1 MPPED
6 FRNKIKNAL
15 RIDRAFLLV
24 WGATRKWTIIAFIL
38 TAIQGVLPLAILY
51 IIKLIVDSIAHSVQS
66 AGIATDFST
75 VAYYIIA
82 AFAVMIFQVGVQH
95 LASYTEEIQ
104 ASLVSNYVVNLIH
117 EKSIS
122 LDLSYY
128 ENPEYYDT
136 LHRAQQEGP
145 YRPVSI
151 VKGLTSLLQNGV
163 SLIAMVSLLF
173 LFHWAVGIML
183 FISIIPGVLVQLKY
197 AKERFDWQKKRTQE
211 ERRAGYFSYILTSEL
226 FAKELRIFDIGS
238 HFSTLYDELKKLLMG
253 EKLGLSK
260 RMIIADFFAQ
270 VVAITFLMGS
280 LFFIAFR
287 AFKGSITI
295 GDMVMYFQA
304 FQRGVSYLKDLLK
317 NVASLHED
325 NLFVTHFFN
334 FLDTQNKIREPMTPV
349 QLTGDRISSFSLDNV
364 EFAYPGERDPVLNN
378 ISFTINRGETVA
390 LVGANGAGKSTIVKL
405 LCRLYD
411 PRGGSIAF
419 DGVPLGDL
427 DLNNIRRRVSVVF
440 QDYAKYYLTAREN
453 IWFGDT
459 NVPLNSD
466 TIRTAAQM
474 VDAHS
479 LIESLPQGYDTILG
493 RLFLSG
499 EELSLGEWQRIVLAR
514 AFLRDADLVILDEPT
529 SSLDTDT
536 EYFLYKKFSQLT
548 AGKAALIISHR
559 FSTVRM
565 ADTIYVIDDGRIIE
579 RGSHDKLMAD
589 HGVYADLYRKQTS
602 LMTMG
607 NE

>member
-1 MPPED
+1 MSAET
-6 FRNKIKNAL
+6 FGNKIKNAV

-24 WGATRKWTIIAFIL
+24 WGATRKWTILAFIL
-38 TAIQGVLPLAILY
+38 TGVQGVLPLALLY
-51 IIKLIVDSIAHSVQS
+51 LIKLIIDSIARSVQTNS
-66 AGIATDFST
+66 PAVDFST
-75 VAYYIIA
+75 IAYYLLA
-82 AFAVMIFQVGVQH
+82 AFAFMIFQSGVQH

-104 ASLVSNYVVNLIH
+104 VSLVSNHVVNLIH

-128 ENPEYYDT
+128 ENPEFYDT

-145 YRPVSI
+145 YRPASI

-183 FISIIPGVLVQLKY
+183 FVSIVPGVLVQLKY
-197 AKERFDWQKKRTQE
+197 AKERFDWQKRRTHE

-226 FAKELRIFDIGS
+226 FAKEIRLFDIGS
-238 HFSTLYDELKKLLMG
+238 HFSSLYAELKKLLMD

-270 VVAITFLMGS
+270 AVAITFLMGS
-280 LFFIAFR
+280 LFFIAYR
-287 AFKGSITI
+287 AFSGMITI

-304 FQRGVSYLKDLLK
+304 FQRGVSYLKSLLQ
-317 NVASLHED
+317 NLTALHED
-325 NLFVTHFFN
+325 NLFVSHFFT
-334 FLDTQNKIREPMTPV
+334 FLDIQNRVKEPRNPKR
-349 QLTGDRISSFSLDNV
+349 LKDGRIATVSLENV
-364 EFAYPGERDPVLNN
+364 EFTYPGNREPVLKNL
-378 ISFTINRGETVA
+378 SFTINSGETVA

-411 PRGGSIAF
+411 PQKGTVTFDNVSIAEMELSS
-419 DGVPLGDL
+419 V
-427 DLNNIRRRVSVVF
+427 RRRVSVVF
-440 QDYAKYYLTAREN
+440 QDFARYYLTVREN

-459 NVPLNSD
+459 TLLLDSEQIRDAAKMVNVD
-466 TIRTAAQM
+466 TF
-474 VDAHS
+474 
-479 LIESLPQGYDTILG
+479 IESLPQGYDTILG

-499 EELSLGEWQRIVLAR
+499 EEVSLGEWQKIVLAR

-536 EYFLYKKFSQLT
+536 EFFLYEKFAQLT
-548 AGKAALIISHR
+548 AGKSALIISHR

-565 ADTIYVIDDGRIIE
+565 ADIIIVIDGGKIIE
-579 RGSHDKLMAD
+579 SGTHSELVAKN
-589 HGVYADLYRKQTS
+589 GKYADLYRKQTS
-602 LMTMG
+602 LMTFK
-607 NE
+607 NH

>member
-1 MPPED
+1 MPPEA
-6 FRNKIKNAL
+6 FGNKIKNAL

-24 WGATRKWTIIAFIL
+24 WGATKKWTILAFIL
-38 TAIQGVLPLAILY
+38 TAIQGLLPLAILY
-51 IIKLIVDSIAHSVQS
+51 IIKLIVDAITYSVQS
-66 AGIATDFST
+66 DSIANDFST

-82 AFAVMIFQVGVQH
+82 AFAVMIFQIGVQH

-104 ASLVSNYVVNLIH
+104 ASLVTNYVVKLIH

-136 LHRAQQEGP
+136 LHRAQQDGP
-145 YRPVSI
+145 YRPISI

-173 LFHWAVGIML
+173 LFHWSVGIML
-183 FISIIPGVLVQLKY
+183 FISIVPGVLVQLKY

-211 ERRAGYFSYILTSEL
+211 ERRAGYFSYILTSEV
-226 FAKELRIFDIGS
+226 FAKEIRIFDIGS
-238 HFSTLYDELKKLLMG
+238 HFSRLYDELKKLLMG
-253 EKLGLSK
+253 EKLAISK
-260 RMIIADFFAQ
+260 RLIIADFFAQ
-270 VVAITFLMGS
+270 VVAITFLVGS
-280 LFFIAFR
+280 LFFIAYR
-287 AFKGSITI
+287 AFRGMITV

-304 FQRGVSYLKDLLK
+304 FQRGVNYLKNLLQ
-317 NVASLHED
+317 NSASLHED
-325 NLFVTHFFN
+325 NLFVSHFFD
-334 FLDTQNKIREPMTPV
+334 FLDIQNKVKEPAQPK
-349 QLTGDRISSFSLDNV
+349 QLRDGRISTFSLENV
-364 EFAYPGERDPVLNN
+364 EFTYPGDREPVLKD

-411 PRGGSIAF
+411 PQRGNISF
-419 DGVPLGDL
+419 DGISLGNL
-427 DLNNIRRRVSVVF
+427 GLNNIRRRVSVVF

-459 NVPLNSD
+459 NVLLNSD
-466 TIRTAAQM
+466 KIRTAAKM
-474 VDAHS
+474 VNVDS
-479 LIESLPQGYDTILG
+479 LLESLPQGYDTILG

-499 EELSLGEWQRIVLAR
+499 EELSLGEWQKIVLAR

-548 AGKAALIISHR
+548 AGKSALIISHR

-565 ADTIYVIDDGRIIE
+565 ADKIYVIDGGKIIE
-579 RGSHDKLMAD
+579 HGSHSKLMAEN
-589 HGVYADLYRKQTS
+589 GSYADLYRKQTS
-602 LMTMG
+602 LMTIE
-607 NE
+607 N

>member
-474 VDAHS
+474 VDADS

>member
-24 WGATRKWTIIAFIL
+24 WGATKKWTILAFIL

-51 IIKLIVDSIAHSVQS
+51 IIKLIIDSIAHSVQS
-66 AGIATDFST
+66 DSIATDFST

-82 AFAVMIFQVGVQH
+82 AFAVMIFQIGVQH

-104 ASLVSNYVVNLIH
+104 VSLVSNYVVNLIH

-183 FISIIPGVLVQLKY
+183 FISIVPGVLVQLKY

-226 FAKELRIFDIGS
+226 FAKEIRIFDIGS
-238 HFSTLYDELKKLLMG
+238 HFSTLYDDLKKLLMG

-280 LFFIAFR
+280 LFFIAYR
-287 AFKGSITI
+287 AFKGLITI

-325 NLFVTHFFN
+325 NLFVSHFFN
-334 FLDTQNKIREPMTPV
+334 FLDIQNEIKEPRTPK
-349 QLTGDRISSFSLDNV
+349 QLKGERISSFSFEDV
-364 EFAYPGERDPVLNN
+364 EFTYPGEREPVLNK

-411 PRGGSIAF
+411 PQRGKITF
-419 DGVPLGDL
+419 DGISLGDL

-459 NVPLNSD
+459 NLSLNSED
-466 TIRTAAQM
+466 IRTAAKM
-474 VDAHS
+474 VNVDS

-499 EELSLGEWQRIVLAR
+499 EELSLGEWQKIVLAR

-536 EYFLYKKFSQLT
+536 EYFLYEKFSQLT
-548 AGKAALIISHR
+548 AGKSALIISHR
-559 FSTVRM
+559 FSTVSM
-565 ADTIYVIDDGRIIE
+565 ADTIYVIDDGKIIE
-579 RGSHDKLMAD
+579 SGSHSKLVAEN
-589 HGVYADLYRKQTS
+589 GTYADLYRKQTS
-602 LMTMG
+602 LMTIG
-607 NE
+607 N